1 MRQKALEK
9 LAGSPRALRAAAV
22 AALAIPLAAS
32 AFASVGAYV
41 ASRRVTVPALVE
53 ERYVT
58 PWELGLRYE
67 EILFH
72 TSDGLALRGWWM
84 AREGAARTIVTLA
97 GHNGAKHHTVGIAS
111 ALWARGANVLLFDN
125 RARGES
131 EGETTSLGYFEQL
144 DAAAAV
150 EYALSRSES
159 PLGLFGFSMGG
170 AVALMTAARDERVGA
185 VVADSAFA
193 SQRGLLGSKLRGVM
207 GPLSPLAIRL
217 MQRILPYELQAVA
230 PIREVAEIAPRGC
243 MFVHGDADETTDPND
258 SRALYAAAS
267 EPKGLWIL
275 PGAGH
280 CGAYFVDRVRYVE
293 RVSAFLE
300 ERL

>member
-1 MRQKALEK
+1 MRRETLERF
-9 LAGSPRALRAAAV
+9 AGSPLPLRG
-22 AALAIPLAAS
+22 AALAALGLSLAAS
-32 AFASVGAYV
+32 ALASVGAYL
-41 ASRRVTVPALVE
+41 ASRRVTVPAPVE
-53 ERYVT
+53 EKYVT
-58 PWELGLRYE
+58 PWELGIPYE
-67 EILFH
+67 EVSFR
-72 TSDGLALRGWWM
+72 TADGLALRGWWM
-84 AREGAARTIVTLA
+84 GREDAARTIVTLA

-131 EGETTSLGYFEQL
+131 EGEMTSLGYFERL
-144 DAAAAV
+144 DAEAAV
-150 EYALSRSES
+150 EYALSRSAA

-170 AVALMTAARDERVGA
+170 AVALMTAARDERVGS

-230 PIREVAEIAPRGC
+230 PIREVAGISPRGC
-243 MFVHGDADETTDPND
+243 MFVHGDADEVTDPND
-258 SRALYAAAS
+258 SRALYEAAG
-267 EPKGLWIL
+267 EPKRLWIL
-275 PGAGH
+275 PGVGH
-280 CGAYFVDRVRYVE
+280 CDAYFADRARYVE

-300 ERL
+300 EHL